1 MTHTLAGRTLL
12 SDKELAVVRLLAD
25 GLRTKQVARRLGIS
39 MSAVSMRLSRAAQ
52 ILGTETAIHTVV
64 ESVRLGLLEPDTHRA
79 ARLRRHIA
87 DRHAST
93 CALLRTPSC
102 DCRSWTG

>member
-1 MTHTLAGRTLL
+1 MTQTLTRKTLL

-39 MSAVSMRLSRAAQ
+39 MSAVSMRLSRAAE
-52 ILGTETAIHTVV
+52 ILGTTTAIHTVV
-64 ESVRLGLLEPDTHRA
+64 ECARLGLLEPDTHRA
-79 ARLRRHIA
+79 ARLRREIA

-93 CALLRTPSC
+93 CSLLSNPSC
-102 DCRSWTG
+102 DCRG